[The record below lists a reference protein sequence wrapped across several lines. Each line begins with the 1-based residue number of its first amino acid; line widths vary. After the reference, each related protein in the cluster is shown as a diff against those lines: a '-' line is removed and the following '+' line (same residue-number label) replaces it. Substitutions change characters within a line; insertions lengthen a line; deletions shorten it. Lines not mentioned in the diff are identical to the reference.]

1 MQRLSARLNA
11 KLEAASKDS
20 HAPESTLQQRIPSKR
35 KWDDISDGEVVE
47 AGYRHVHEPV
57 MGDYL
62 ISLSDIGKEDHPI
75 WRIEGKSLLQKFEA
89 FTEPKSGKTMYRN
102 VSSYSSWIPQDA
114 TKYARL
120 DVCVSS
126 YTRQS
131 WVVELLSIE
140 KEALDKVRE
149 KWALSDVEREQKKT
163 AMLKSKFEVY
173 LQVLLSNVLNSS
185 FLIEVHEEDD
195 EYFLENMEH
204 VDGENG
210 EHLRELLECH
220 SLDGALV
227 TACETFPQ
235 LVKADLKDPST
246 GGICDGCK
254 EGGKS
259 TEMRFGPEQYDELRL
274 TLLAREDRTEHGG
287 QTAFSLCDTCAR
299 LVQLYS
305 RLYHYRYF
313 AFQACKKQVAR
324 RSESPRGRSSPIT
337 LVQNL
342 GSNKWLVLES
352 MPHDPVW
359 ASLENCL
366 RDVSWLNQV
375 GRGPRNHAS
384 AFPAW
389 SSFFSWLEAVLQ
401 FLGKERSERIC
412 SSGTNEGPDSVL

>member
-1 MQRLSARLNA
+1 MSRSPALLLLSFSWHRQNFDSVELPDVRTILLFSGPARLSARLNA

-20 HAPESTLQQRIPSKR
+20 HAPESTAKLQQRLPGKR

-47 AGYRHVHEPV
+47 AGYGHVHEPV
-57 MGDYL
+57 
-62 ISLSDIGKEDHPI
+62 
-75 WRIEGKSLLQKFEA
+75 
-89 FTEPKSGKTMYRN
+89 
-102 VSSYSSWIPQDA
+102 YSSWIPQDA

-120 DVCVSS
+120 DVCMSS
-126 YTRQS
+126 YSRQS

-140 KEALDKVRE
+140 KEALDKVSRE

-235 LVKADLKDPST
+235 LVKADLKDPSA
-246 GGICDGCK
+246 GGSCDGCK

-259 TEMRFGPEQYDELRL
+259 TEIRFGPEQYDELRL
-274 TLLAREDRTEHGG
+274 TLLAQEDRTEHGG
-287 QTAFSLCDTCAR
+287 KKAFSLCDTCTR

-366 RDVSWLNQV
+366 RDVSWLDQPRYDDSFEMTLQARS
-375 GRGPRNHAS
+375 RGV
-384 AFPAW
+384 
-389 SSFFSWLEAVLQ
+389 E
-401 FLGKERSERIC
+401 
-412 SSGTNEGPDSVL
+412 SVRYTPTS

>member
-1 MQRLSARLNA
+1 
-11 KLEAASKDS
+11 
-20 HAPESTLQQRIPSKR
+20 
-35 KWDDISDGEVVE
+35 
-47 AGYRHVHEPV
+47 

-246 GGICDGCK
+246 GGICDVRSLLHTLANSPFLGRTEFELACSLAGCGRRGCK

-366 RDVSWLNQV
+366 RDVSWLDQMFENLQSLWKECKHLTSLAFLLQ
-375 GRGPRNHAS
+375 GR
-384 AFPAW
+384 
-389 SSFFSWLEAVLQ
+389 
-401 FLGKERSERIC
+401 
-412 SSGTNEGPDSVL
+412 

>member
-1 MQRLSARLNA
+1 MRTRSKNRGKMKDPSAKQPDVQVEGLTLQRLSARLNA

-57 MGDYL
+57 
-62 ISLSDIGKEDHPI
+62 
-75 WRIEGKSLLQKFEA
+75 
-89 FTEPKSGKTMYRN
+89 
-102 VSSYSSWIPQDA
+102 YSSWIPQDA

-274 TLLAREDRTEHGG
+274 TLLVREDRTEHGG
-287 QTAFSLCDTCAR
+287 QTAFALCDTCAR

-366 RDVSWLNQV
+366 RDVSWLDQMFENLQSLWKECKHLTSLAFLLQ
-375 GRGPRNHAS
+375 GR
-384 AFPAW
+384 
-389 SSFFSWLEAVLQ
+389 
-401 FLGKERSERIC
+401 
-412 SSGTNEGPDSVL
+412 